1 MQLNMPRGTIFLVA
15 AVVAGILAT
24 FAIHRYVSIKTTV
37 PVAATWGGHCRG
49 RSNLSGTAITGAVVK
64 AVTWP
69 QAVIPPNSP
78 SRMRE
83 VEGRV
88 VKVPIAQGNPILSS
102 MLAPEGTA
110 AGLSG
115 ILEDGKR
122 ALTVKVDEVAGVAG
136 FLHPGDH
143 VDVLM
148 DMAMKGQK
156 ENQSDHF
163 SKTILH
169 DIPILTAGQIWEQKG
184 ENKPVVVNTVTLEL
198 SPEQAEVLNLAS
210 NQGKIRLALRNRNNR
225 TVAQTQ
231 GVTTS
236 LLIGAEGPKQES
248 KGAVQPVRKRRKS
261 RLSKDWTGPT
271 PSFRNADR
279 YDGAGLR

>member
-1 MQLNMPRGTIFLVA
+1 MKLNLPRGAIFLIA
-15 AVVAGILAT
+15 AVVAGSVAT
-24 FAIHRYVSIKTTV
+24 FGIHRYVSLKTRVVQAPTRQV
-37 PVAATWGGHCRG
+37 FIATADI
-49 RSNLSGTAITGAVVK
+49 SPGTAISGLAVK

-69 QAVIPPNSP
+69 QEVIPPNCAST
-78 SRMRE
+78 MRE
-83 VEGRV
+83 IENRV
-88 VKVPIAQGNPILSS
+88 VKAPIPKGNPVLFS

-136 FLHPGDH
+136 FIHPGDH

-148 DMAMKGQK
+148 DMAMQGQS
-156 ENQSDHF
+156 EHF

-169 DIPILTAGQIWEQKG
+169 DISILTTGQTWEQKG
-184 ENKPVVVNTVTLEL
+184 DNKPVVVNTVTLEL
-198 SPEQAEVLNLAS
+198 TPEQAEVLNLAS

-225 TVAQTQ
+225 TVTQTP

-236 LLIGAEGPKQES
+236 ILLNGGVKKEPTVLAQPTRVEKRVEVI
-248 KGAVQPVRKRRKS
+248 KG
-261 RLSKDWTGPT
+261 L
-271 PSFRNADR
+271 DR
-279 YDGAGLR
+279 SEAKL

>member
-1 MQLNMPRGTIFLVA
+1 
-15 AVVAGILAT
+15 
-24 FAIHRYVSIKTTV
+24 
-37 PVAATWGGHCRG
+37 
-49 RSNLSGTAITGAVVK
+49 
-64 AVTWP
+64 
-69 QAVIPPNSP
+69 VIPPKSAA
-78 SRMRE
+78 SMRE

-88 VKVPIAQGNPILSS
+88 VKVPIAQGNPILAS

-122 ALTVKVDEVAGVAG
+122 ALTIKVDEVVGVAG

-148 DMAMKGQK
+148 DMAMKEQGQT
-156 ENQSDHF
+156 EHF

-169 DIPILTAGQIWEQKG
+169 DIPILTAGQTWEQKG

-198 SPEQAEVLNLAS
+198 TPGQAEVLNLAS

-225 TVAQTQ
+225 TVAETQ

-236 LLIGAEGPKQES
+236 VLTGGGSFPKKES
-248 KGAVQPVRKRRKS
+248 KAPTQPVREAKRVEVIKG
-261 RLSKDWTGPT
+261 L
-271 PSFRNADR
+271 DR
-279 YDGAGLR
+279 TDAKL

>member
-37 PVAATWGGHCRG
+37 PVAATRQVIVAAADI
-49 RSNLSGTAITGAVVK
+49 SPGTAISGAAVK

-69 QAVIPPNSP
+69 QAVIPPKSAAT
-78 SRMRE
+78 MRE

-148 DMAMKGQK
+148 DMAMQGEEQIGPLFQDHPARYFDPDHRADLGAKGRKQTD
-156 ENQSDHF
+156 S
-163 SKTILH
+163 
-169 DIPILTAGQIWEQKG
+169 GQYRHPGIDPG
-184 ENKPVVVNTVTLEL
+184 T
-198 SPEQAEVLNLAS
+198 
-210 NQGKIRLALRNRNNR
+210 GR
-225 TVAQTQ
+225 
-231 GVTTS
+231 
-236 LLIGAEGPKQES
+236 GA
-248 KGAVQPVRKRRKS
+248 
-261 RLSKDWTGPT
+261 
-271 PSFRNADR
+271 
-279 YDGAGLR
+279 

>member
-1 MQLNMPRGTIFLVA
+1 
-15 AVVAGILAT
+15 
-24 FAIHRYVSIKTTV
+24 
-37 PVAATWGGHCRG
+37 
-49 RSNLSGTAITGAVVK
+49 
-64 AVTWP
+64 
-69 QAVIPPNSP
+69 
-78 SRMRE
+78 MRE
-83 VEGRV
+83 IEGRV
-88 VKVPIAQGNPILSS
+88 VKVPIFKGNFILLT

-136 FLHPGDH
+136 FIHPGDR

-148 DMAMKGQK
+148 DMAMQGESKS
-156 ENQSDHF
+156 EHL

-169 DIPILTAGQIWEQKG
+169 DISILTTGQIWEQKG
-184 ENKPVVVNTVTLEL
+184 ENKPMVVNTVTLEL
-198 SPEQAEVLNLAS
+198 TPEQAEVLNLAS

-236 LLIGAEGPKQES
+236 ILISGAAAKKEGKV
-248 KGAVQPVRKRRKS
+248 AVQTAREEKRVEVIK
-261 RLSKDWTGPT
+261 
-271 PSFRNADR
+271 
-279 YDGAGLR
+279 GLERSDAKI

>member
-1 MQLNMPRGTIFLVA
+1 MQLNLPRGTIFLIA
-15 AVVAGILAT
+15 AVVAGLVAT
-24 FAIHRYVSIKTTV
+24 FGIHRYVSIKTRVVEAPTRQ
-37 PVAATWGGHCRG
+37 AIIATADISPGTA
-49 RSNLSGTAITGAVVK
+49 LSGVAVK

-69 QAVIPPNSP
+69 PEVIPPNCASA
-78 SRMRE
+78 MRE

-88 VKVPIAQGNPILSS
+88 VKVPIPQGNPILFS

-115 ILEDGKR
+115 ILDDGKR

-136 FLHPGDH
+136 FIHPGDR

-148 DMAMKGQK
+148 DMAMQGQS
-156 ENQSDHF
+156 EHF

-169 DIPILTAGQIWEQKG
+169 DISILTTGQIWEQKG
-184 ENKPVVVNTVTLEL
+184 DNKPVVVNTVTLEL
-198 SPEQAEVLNLAS
+198 TPEQAEVLNLAS

-225 TVAQTQ
+225 TVAQTP

-236 LLIGAEGPKQES
+236 ILLNGGVKKEPTVVAQPTRVEKRVEVI
-248 KGAVQPVRKRRKS
+248 KG
-261 RLSKDWTGPT
+261 L
-271 PSFRNADR
+271 DR
-279 YDGAGLR
+279 SEAKL

>member
-1 MQLNMPRGTIFLVA
+1 MRLNMPKGTIFLVA
-15 AVVAGILAT
+15 AVVAGIMAT

-37 PVAATWGGHCRG
+37 PVAATRQVIVAAADI
-49 RSNLSGTAITGAVVK
+49 SPGTAISGVAVK

-69 QAVIPPNSP
+69 QAVIPPKSAAT
-78 SRMRE
+78 MRE

-88 VKVPIAQGNPILSS
+88 VKVPIAQGNPILTS

-136 FLHPGDH
+136 FLHPGDR

-148 DMAMKGQK
+148 DMAMQGEDQK
-156 ENQSDHF
+156 DHF

-169 DIPILTAGQIWEQKG
+169 DISILTTGQIWEQKG
-184 ENKPVVVNTVTLEL
+184 DNKPIVVNTVTLEL
-198 SPEQAEVLNLAS
+198 TPEQAEVLNLAS
-210 NQGKIRLALRNRNNR
+210 NQGKIRMALRNRNNR
-225 TVAQTQ
+225 TVAQTP
-231 GVTTS
+231 GITTS
-236 LLIGAEGPKQES
+236 VLLGGGVAKQES
-248 KGAVQPVRKRRKS
+248 KVAAQPVREEKRVEVIKG
-261 RLSKDWTGPT
+261 L
-271 PSFRNADR
+271 DR
-279 YDGAGLR
+279 TQAKL